1 VILWVLFTLNGLKR
15 TPSKVVSLDPYART
29 PISLVFFALVHFIG
43 DVRLLHWVI
52 VTPSPTG
59 CLYCRKNI
67 GPLRRLRDSHFC
79 CKDHRK
85 KYTVRSARALREA
98 EDLYGFGE
106 THGATWRAVTAV
118 KPEDKPERRAGMGT
132 SIFVGI
138 VVVVLVLAVS
148 QLPRNSS
155 GPRVVSA
162 LPNSNPHPNQNGF
175 GQLIGN
181 LIQRETSGTLRDDF
195 HSGLSGWEGLRSAG
209 SDWGLQASEVRPA
222 SLRLWK
228 PSTSLSNYEL
238 EFLGQIDRKSMDWA
252 FRAADLHNYYA
263 TKLVM
268 TRSGP
273 LPNAGLVRFVVL
285 DGRERERVE
294 LPLPLTLERGVDYKV
309 RVSVRGNRFLTSVN
323 GQLVSSWMDSRISR
337 GGVGFFSE
345 DGEASVLKWVSV
357 SERDSFLAR
366 MASHF
371 SLITFPT
378 AAVTSVK

>member
-1 VILWVLFTLNGLKR
+1 MTASAN
-15 TPSKVVSLDPYART
+15 
-29 PISLVFFALVHFIG
+29 
-43 DVRLLHWVI
+43 
-52 VTPSPTG
+52 G
-59 CLYCRKNI
+59 CLFCRKNI
-67 GPLRRLRDSHFC
+67 GPLRRLKDPHFC
-79 CKDHRK
+79 STEHRK
-85 KYTVRSARALREA
+85 KYGSRSARAVREA
-98 EDLYGFGE
+98 EDLYGFDDSQGVSF
-106 THGATWRAVTAV
+106 RAVTAV
-118 KPEDKPERRAGMGT
+118 KPEDKSERRAGLGT

-138 VVVVLVLAVS
+138 AVVVLVLALS
-148 QLPRNSS
+148 QFPMNSPAAKAISPLPDT
-155 GPRVVSA
+155 
-162 LPNSNPHPNQNGF
+162 NPHPGQNGI

-181 LIQRETSGTLRDDF
+181 LIQSKTSGTLRDDF
-195 HSGLSGWEGLRSAG
+195 HAGLEGWEGLRSIG
-209 SDWGLQASEVRPA
+209 SDWSLHGGEVRPA

-238 EFLGQIDRKSMDWA
+238 EFLGQIDHKSMDWA

-268 TRSGP
+268 NRPGP

-294 LPLPLTLERGVDYKV
+294 LPLPLTLERGVDYRV

-323 GQLVSSWMDSRISR
+323 GQLISSWMDNRISR

-345 DGEASVLKWVSV
+345 DGESAVLKWVSV

-366 MASHF
+366 VASHF

-378 AAVTSVK
+378 AAAMGVE

>member
-1 VILWVLFTLNGLKR
+1 M
-15 TPSKVVSLDPYART
+15 
-29 PISLVFFALVHFIG
+29 
-43 DVRLLHWVI
+43 LHWVI
-52 VTPSPTG
+52 VTAGPTG

-79 CKDHRK
+79 STDHRK
-85 KYTVRSARALREA
+85 KYTVKSARALREA
-98 EDLYGFGE
+98 EDLYGFEE

-118 KPEDKPERRAGMGT
+118 KPEDKSDRRVGMGT

-138 VVVVLVLAVS
+138 TVVVLVLAVS
-148 QLPRNSS
+148 QLPRNSA
-155 GPRVVSA
+155 GPRAVSA
-162 LPNSNPHPNQNGF
+162 LPNASPHPNQNGF
-175 GQLIGN
+175 GQLMGN
-181 LIQRETSGTLRDDF
+181 LIQSETSGTLRDDF
-195 HSGLSGWEGLRSAG
+195 HTGLSGWEGLRPAG
-209 SDWGLQASEVRPA
+209 SDWGLEGGEVHPA

-238 EFLGQIDRKSMDWA
+238 EFLGQIDHKSMDWA

-268 TRSGP
+268 THPGP

-323 GQLVSSWMDSRISR
+323 GQLISSWMDNRISR
-337 GGVGFFSE
+337 GGIGFFSE

-366 MASHF
+366 VASHF

-378 AAVTSVK
+378 PAVAGVK

>member
-1 VILWVLFTLNGLKR
+1 LST
-15 TPSKVVSLDPYART
+15 S
-29 PISLVFFALVHFIG
+29 PI
-43 DVRLLHWVI
+43 
-52 VTPSPTG
+52 G

-67 GPLRRLRDSHFC
+67 GPLRKLRDRHFC
-79 CKDHRK
+79 STDHRK
-85 KYTVRSARALREA
+85 KYTTKSARALREA
-98 EDLYGFGE
+98 EDLYGFDD
-106 THGATWRAVTAV
+106 TQRPSWRAVTAV
-118 KPEDKPERRAGMGT
+118 KPEEKSERRAGIGT

-138 VVVVLVLAVS
+138 TVVVLVLALS
-148 QLPRNSS
+148 QVPMNSPAPR
-155 GPRVVSA
+155 GISA
-162 LPNSNPHPNQNGF
+162 LPDTNPHPSQSGF

-181 LIQRETSGTLRDDF
+181 LIQSKASGTLRDDF
-195 HSGLSGWEGLRSAG
+195 HTGLSGWEGLRSIT
-209 SDWGLQASEVRPA
+209 SDWNIGGGEVRPA

-228 PSTSLSNYEL
+228 PSTALSNYEL
-238 EFLGQIDRKSMDWA
+238 EFLGQIDHKSMDWA

-268 TRSGP
+268 TRPGP

-309 RVSVRGNRFLTSVN
+309 RVSVRGDRFLTSVN
-323 GQLVSSWMDSRISR
+323 GQLISSWMDSRISR

-345 DGEASVLKWVSV
+345 DGESSVLKWVSV

-366 MASHF
+366 VASHF

-378 AAVTSVK
+378 AAIAGAK